1 MTNPTPVEAFK
12 AITKK
17 VNNAMTP
24 QTKIAIPLILVCSIA
39 WWALDTVRQR
49 DLDKIEANAIVMRR
63 DIAEALESAK
73 ANAARY
79 EDMSLRV
86 NSSEIN
92 ARYTAGS
99 LQEMKGD
106 IKGILTEI
114 QSMRREGKQ

>member
-1 MTNPTPVEAFK
+1 VNTPTPGEAFK
-12 AITKK
+12 AMTKK
-17 VNNAMTP
+17 VDSVMTP

-49 DLDKIEANAIVMRR
+49 DLDKIEANAIAMRR

-79 EDMSLRV
+79 EDMSIRV

-106 IKGILTEI
+106 IKGILVEV
-114 QSMRREGKQ
+114 QQMRREVKQ